1 MSFNIDKLS
10 TKATLEYVAN
20 SYEVDLNYEHVY

>member
-1 MSFNIDKLS
+1 MSFNKDKLS
-10 TKATLEYVAN
+10 TKATHGCVAN